1 MLESTP
7 QKGKLS
13 ADYDQSNQSEKGIDL
28 SINQF
33 RRAPESG
40 MASKR
45 SITLDRSKRL
55 LDESL
60 TGANLVPIKMNLS
73 KELKDPGNSSVM
85 TELQKLIHLNTNL
98 NSALQ
103 DFEEIKR
110 SRSFDDKCFENLSK
124 IDQEL
129 SKKKYKYS
137 CKFKIIFRYFLPKRP

>member
-1 MLESTP
+1 MLESISHE
-7 QKGKLS
+7 GELS
-13 ADYDQSNQSEKGIDL
+13 PDYNQSKQSENHINM
-28 SINQF
+28 SISQF
-33 RRAPESG
+33 RRAPETG

-60 TGANLVPIKMNLS
+60 IGANIVPVKMNFN

-85 TELQKLIHLNTNL
+85 TELQKLVQLNTNL
-98 NSALQ
+98 NTALK

-110 SRSFDDKCFENLSK
+110 SRSFDDKNFENLSK

-137 CKFKIIFRYFLPKRP
+137 CKF